1 LRSIHTI
8 SHSSS
13 SSAWWKLSIALGMV
27 DESLVLAL
35 ASVLPP
41 SLLEERRAFPVSI
54 SWIWVSVLQVKTSF
68 TTHDAIDHALQH
80 IQGMLDSR
88 ALRHLGPRFGM
99 NRPREMDKKALSSLS
114 FLFKYISF
122 CAGLRPRMLPVFRAF
137 PKAAKLRCRQGVCA
151 AVTLPWRYWEV

>member
-1 LRSIHTI
+1 MRSIHTI

-35 ASVLPP
+35 ASVFPP

-80 IQGMLDSR
+80 IQGMLCSR
-88 ALRHLGPRFGM
+88 ALRHLGPR
-99 NRPREMDKKALSSLS
+99 NRQREMDKRALSNLP
-114 FLFKYISF
+114 FLVKYISS
-122 CAGLRPRMLPVFRAF
+122 CCGSRPIMLPVFRAS
-137 PKAAKLRCRQGVCA
+137 PKAGKLRCRQDVCA
-151 AVTLPWRYWEV
+151 AVTLPLRYWEV